1 MNFVLR
7 LSCQLV
13 LNFFFLLSEN
23 VLIFL
28 FCPETSHYRII
39 QKTHIFKGENPLT
52 RKSGEVNRECVK
64 QPLVGLW
71 AEGSCVGGIRVQVGQ
86 LYPARV
92 TWQNASGLR
101 VRFPHRVVLE
111 FIITAACA
119 QERTPLQYS
128 TVGHQVN
135 HA

>member
-13 LNFFFLLSEN
+13 LKFFFYSLKR
-23 VLIFL
+23 FL
-28 FCPETSHYRII
+28 FFFFCHESSHYRII
-39 QKTHIFKGENPLT
+39 KKTHIFKGENPLT
-52 RKSGEVNRECVK
+52 RKSGEVNREWVK
-64 QPLVGLW
+64 QPLVGLRV
-71 AEGSCVGGIRVQVGQ
+71 EGSCVGGIRVQVGQ

-101 VRFPHRVVLE
+101 VRFPHRVVPE
-111 FIITAACA
+111 FIITAAYT
-119 QERTPLQYS
+119 QERTPLQHS
-128 TVGHQVN
+128 TVGRQVN